1 MRTKTSWARIVF
13 LATLAAVVLAVLPA
27 LAVTIDER
35 FVGTYKGQF
44 IGEDY
49 GTFLLALDAEGVIT
63 GNGMSTKNEVPLT
76 FSGTC
81 NPDGT
86 LTFSTV
92 DGSMNFTGSI
102 DWMNRMGGKW
112 TRSGDGARGSFGGV
126 VQKP

>member
-1 MRTKTSWARIVF
+1 MRTKKSWTRIAF
-13 LATLAAVVLAVLPA
+13 LAILTVVVLAALPA

-35 FVGTYKGQF
+35 LVGTYRGQF

-49 GTFLLALDAEGVIT
+49 GTFMLALDAEGVIT

-86 LTFSTV
+86 LTFVTV

-112 TRSGDGARGSFGGV
+112 SRSGDGGRGSFGGV
-126 VQKP
+126 VQEP

>member
-1 MRTKTSWARIVF
+1 MRTKKSWARIAF
-13 LATLAAVVLAVLPA
+13 LAILAAVVLAALPA
-27 LAVTIDER
+27 LAVTIEER
-35 FVGTYKGQF
+35 LVGTYRGQF

-49 GTFLLALDAEGVIT
+49 GTFMLALDAEGVIT

-86 LTFSTV
+86 VVFSTV
-92 DGSMNFTGSI
+92 DASMNFTGSI

-126 VQKP
+126 VQEP

>member
-1 MRTKTSWARIVF
+1 MRTKTSWARIVL

-86 LTFSTV
+86 LTFATF